1 MITNNTRF
9 KSASPLLATLSAAA
23 ALFGPLHAHA
33 APLDIAQVPLYLGG
47 TAAPNVMFLLDDSSS
62 MSWGYLPD
70 SIDSYNTRR
79 AATAANFNRIYYDP
93 NITYTAPVD
102 ENGQS
107 LPDATFNN
115 AWDDGYREWAK
126 ANSPTFNLGNEFR
139 AKWYY
144 ADSSRPFA
152 DDKEGPAYYH
162 VYDPTCG
169 DELKDACYERKDVGA
184 TSGPGGTDER
194 QNFANWYSYYRTRIL
209 AAKAGIS
216 HAFAPLGTGLRL
228 GYGNI
233 TKGATNVDGI
243 NMFTI
248 ARGVRDFSDT
258 DPLGNVTG
266 DRAAFFTW
274 LFELELGSGTPL
286 RRALDWAGRYY
297 ERNDDQAAAS
307 TTPGAPG
314 GIDLS
319 CRHNFTILT
328 TDGYWNNE
336 QATTPGARENNDG
349 TDGPVIVGTELDP
362 QTGLLKTG
370 QFLAVPPFSDDVS
383 NTLAD
388 VAAYYYKRDLRT
400 DLPNDVPARAGDPA
414 FWQHMVTLG
423 IGLGVF
429 GTVDPDDAMAAID
442 TGATI
447 NWPNPITSPES
458 ARIDDLLHAAVN
470 SRGKFF
476 SAADTNAFAAAL
488 SETLAV
494 IESSESTAA
503 TATSNTTRLN
513 SETLLYQASFDS
525 SNWTGD
531 MLAYEIDQKRTN
543 TDGTLNRSYGRPKAA
558 PKWKASDGIRAA
570 RDRTLVTYDPATGN
584 GVNFAW
590 ADLAADQKT
599 ALGGGADLVA
609 WVRGDQTL
617 EGGTFRTRTSIM
629 GDVVN
634 SDPVAVGQE
643 DYNYALAASLT
654 DEERTKYATRRAKDE
669 FKTRKGALFF
679 GANDGIFHAIDAKT
693 GDELF
698 GYVPNAILPA
708 LPSLAA
714 PGYHHRYFVDGAPR
728 VSDAL
733 VGTDWKTVL
742 VSSTGA
748 GGKAYFALDVEDSA
762 NFSKTDVMW
771 EISADTPDFAE
782 LGYAMGQAA
791 IVRTESGHWVAI
803 IGNGYNSTSQQA
815 RLMVVDLQ
823 TGALLKEIDT
833 GAGELATPNGLAT
846 PIAVDADR
854 NGSTDLVYAGDLQ
867 GNVWKFDFTG
877 SKVEDWKIAFGGK
890 PLFTATDSDGNP
902 QPITSK
908 PQVGTHAD
916 GGLMLY
922 FGTGKYFETGDN
934 ADTRVQSLYGVRD
947 ECGLATSCDAPT
959 SSAKVLRSNLLEQ
972 TITFEGPAEFGNNT
986 WEVRQFSQNT
996 PTISHRGFF
1005 VDLAFQGIAL
1015 GEKILATPLL
1025 WSDRVI
1031 FVSAI
1036 PEANSCLG
1044 GGSSWII
1051 ELSPDTGGRTEFNV
1065 FDLAGDGSY
1074 GGSNDDPAKIVNA
1087 RKVVGGMIKNLG
1099 QIRDKGKTH
1108 KYGATS
1114 ARTIDTSTQR
1124 NDSGRRISWQQIQ

>member
-1 MITNNTRF
+1 MITKNTRF
-9 KSASPLLATLSAAA
+9 NSASPLFATFAAAA
-23 ALFGPLHAHA
+23 ALLGPLHAHA

-70 SIDSYNTRR
+70 TIHGYRTKR

-93 NITYTAPVD
+93 NITYEPPED
-102 ENGQS
+102 QDGKP
-107 LPDATFNN
+107 LPPATFNA
-115 AWDDGYREWAK
+115 AWDDGYREYTK
-126 ANSPTFNLGNEFR
+126 KDSPTINLATAFR
-139 AKWYY
+139 AQWYY
-144 ADSSRPFA
+144 EDSSDAFV
-152 DDKEGPAYYH
+152 DKNGRAAYYH
-162 VYDPTCG
+162 VYDPACG
-169 DELKDACYERKDVGA
+169 NEIDDACYEYKVVPADQQ
-184 TSGPGGTDER
+184 

-216 HAFAPLGTGLRL
+216 RAFAELGTGLRL

-233 TKGATNVDGI
+233 TKGATNVDGQ
-243 NMFTI
+243 NMLTI

-258 DPLGNVTG
+258 DATGAVTG
-266 DRAAFFTW
+266 DRTEFFTW

-297 ERNDDQAAAS
+297 ERNDDQAPAS
-307 TTPGAPG
+307 TTPGAAG
-314 GIDLS
+314 GTDLS

-328 TDGYWNNE
+328 TDGYWNTDAA
-336 QATTPGARENNDG
+336 ATAGARQNNDG
-349 TDGPVIVGTELDP
+349 TDGPVIAGP
-362 QTGLLKTG
+362 NGTG
-370 QFLAVPPFSDDVS
+370 QFRAVSPFSDDVAD
-383 NTLAD
+383 TLAD
-388 VAAYYYKRDLRT
+388 VAAYYYKRDLRP
-400 DLPNDVPARAGDPA
+400 DLVNNVPERAGDPA

-429 GTVDPDDAMAAID
+429 GTVVPEEAMAAID
-442 TGATI
+442 TGADPH
-447 NWPNPITSPES
+447 WPNPVTSPES

-476 SAADTNAFAAAL
+476 SAADTNAFATAL

-494 IESSESTAA
+494 IESSASTAA

-513 SETLLYQASFDS
+513 SESLLYQASFDS

-531 MLAYEIDQKRTN
+531 MLAFEIDQKRTN
-543 TDGTLNRSYGRPKAA
+543 ADGTLNKNYGRPLATE
-558 PKWKASDGIRAA
+558 KWKASDGIPSAA
-570 RDRTLVTYDPATGN
+570 TRTLVTHDPEGGA
-584 GVNFAW
+584 GVDFTW
-590 ADLAADQKT
+590 TDLTSDQKT
-599 ALGGGADLVA
+599 ALSGGEDLVG

-617 EGGTFRTRTSIM
+617 EGGTFRTRASIM

-634 SDPVAVGQE
+634 SDPIAVGQE

-669 FKTRKGALFF
+669 YTNRKGALFF

-698 GYVPNAILPA
+698 GYVPNAIFPA

-714 PGYHHRYFVDGAPR
+714 PGYNHRYFVDGAPR

-733 VGTDWKTVL
+733 VGGDWKTVL

-748 GGKAYFALDVEDSA
+748 GGKAYFALNVEDA
-762 NFSKTDVMW
+762 HTFSKSDVMW
-771 EISADTPDFAE
+771 EVSADMSEFAE

-791 IVRTESGHWVAI
+791 IVRTESGNWVAI

-815 RLMVVDLQ
+815 RLLVVELE
-823 TGALLKEIDT
+823 TGKLLREINT
-833 GAGELATPNGLAT
+833 GAGDLATPNGLAT
-846 PIAVDADR
+846 PIAVDANR

-867 GNVWKFDFTG
+867 GNVWKFDFTA
-877 SKVEDWKIAFGGK
+877 SDPNDWQIAFGGK
-890 PLFTATDSDGNP
+890 PLFTATDKNDNP

-916 GGLMLY
+916 GGLILY
-922 FGTGKYFETGDN
+922 FGTGKFFEGGDN
-934 ADTRVQSLYGVRD
+934 ADNSVQSLYGVRD
-947 ECGLATSCDAPT
+947 ECGLSIDSCDVPT

-972 TITFEGPAEFGNNT
+972 TITFEGPDTYGNAT

-996 PTISHRGFF
+996 PSTSHRGFF
-1005 VDLAFQGIAL
+1005 VDLAYQGNAL
-1015 GEKILATPLL
+1015 GERILATPLL

-1031 FVSAI
+1031 FVTAI
-1036 PEANSCLG
+1036 PEVDSCLG

-1051 ELSPDTGGRTEFNV
+1051 ELSPDTGGRTAFNV

-1074 GGSNDDPAKIVNA
+1074 GGSNDNPNLIVNG

-1114 ARTIDTSTQR
+1114 ARTIDTSTQK